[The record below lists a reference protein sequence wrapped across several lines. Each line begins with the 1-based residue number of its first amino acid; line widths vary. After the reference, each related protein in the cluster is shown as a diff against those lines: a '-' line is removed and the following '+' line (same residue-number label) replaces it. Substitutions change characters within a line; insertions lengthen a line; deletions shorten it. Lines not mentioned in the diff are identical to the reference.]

1 MTVDVYSASLVVPMT
16 APAIPGGAVAVSE
29 GRIVH
34 VGTRDWVLRVL
45 AEHGQHVAET
55 HWPGVIL
62 PGLVNA
68 HTHLQYT
75 GMAAVGQVAYSGFE
89 DWSDAFNTVYGRG
102 ARDWAA
108 DAAEGGRLS
117 LSYGVTALADVVT
130 DMEAASALHDTG
142 LRGVAYWE
150 VMGWENG
157 AWRQGGWQRTDAQI
171 DQIPASPGVGVS
183 PHAPYSLDTEPLL
196 DIPDLARRRGL
207 RLHIHLGESATEADG
222 RGDTPDE
229 RWREVD
235 AESFRA
241 LRRDG
246 FGASATDF
254 VDQLGVLGPDCHIA
268 HGVYLNPHD
277 RAVLRARGTA
287 VALCPRSNAVI
298 GLDEPPIAAYLHEGN
313 PIAVGTDS
321 LSSSPSLDLLADV
334 AALADIA
341 RRQGYRGSDLARRL
355 LAAATL
361 GGATA
366 LGLATGPNR
375 VGQLQVGALADL
387 AFLDVPVTG
396 IADTIETVVR
406 YGSGNNAATICGGEI
421 RWTSAAWQGPAA
433 IVPGEGLAHGVDP
446 HAETSNQTHT
456 ETS

>member
-1 MTVDVYSASLVVPMT
+1 MTIAVYSAGLVVPQT
-16 APAIPGGAVAVSE
+16 APAIPDGAVAIAA
-29 GRIVH
+29 GRIIH
-34 VGTRDWVLRVL
+34 IGTRNWVLRIL
-45 AEHGQHVAET
+45 SEQGAPYTET

-75 GMAAVGQVAYSGFE
+75 GMAEVGTKAYTGFE
-89 DWSDAFNTVYGRG
+89 QWAAAFNVVYASGTH
-102 ARDWAA
+102 DWAA
-108 DAAEGGRLS
+108 AAADGAARS
-117 LSYGVTALADVVT
+117 IQHGVTALADIVT
-130 DMEAASALHDTG
+130 DAEAASALHDAG
-142 LRGVAYWE
+142 LHGLTYWE
-150 VMGWENG
+150 VMGWKNR
-157 AWRQGGWQRTDAQI
+157 AWRDHGWERTEAQI
-171 DQIPASPGVGVS
+171 SRIPTTPGVGVS

-196 DIPDLARRRGL
+196 DIPDLARAHGM
-207 RLHIHLGESATEADG
+207 RLHIHLGESSTEAMTDG
-222 RGDTPDE
+222 SEPDE
-229 RWREVD
+229 PWSEVD

-246 FGASATDF
+246 FGLSATDF

-268 HGVYLNPHD
+268 HGVYVDAHD

-298 GLDEPPIAAYLHEGN
+298 GLDEPPVAAYLNEGN

-334 AALADIA
+334 ALLADIA
-341 RRQGYRGSDLARRL
+341 RRQGYREPNLARRL

-387 AFLDVPVTG
+387 CFVDIPVTDV
-396 IADTIETVVR
+396 AETVETVVR
-406 YGSGNNAATICGGEI
+406 DGAGRVGATLCGGEI
-421 RWTSAAWQGPAA
+421 RWTAASWTGEPAA
-433 IVPGEGLAHGVDP
+433 TRPSQE
-446 HAETSNQTHT
+446 EQ
-456 ETS
+456 